1 MKKEYL
7 KKWRR
12 LDNTAKIF
20 SLDNKTNTN
29 IFRYSVVLKSKINK
43 NILEIAIDK
52 SLKCYPS
59 FKVKIGTGFFWN
71 YFEYNFKKPIVEE
84 ESGIPCEYID
94 VKENND
100 YIFKITYFK
109 NKINLD
115 VFHVLTDG
123 NGAIQFL
130 KSILYNYLNIKYN
143 IESSEDIVVSDIS
156 YHDQYLKCYDK
167 KIKVSSNSKSA
178 FQLKDKVIKNI
189 NNTYHFI
196 INVNEIRK
204 VCKGYNATITEYLT
218 AVYIYALYL
227 SMYKKDSKKEII
239 ITVPINLRKYYQV
252 NTLSNFFTCMDVN
265 AKIVEKKLETFDEI
279 LLEVKKEF
287 EEKLTFQKVKGYL
300 TRDVKLGMNIPIR
313 LVPLF
318 IKKVFINLSGSMLS
332 KTSTS
337 TLSNV
342 GVADIDKKYKK
353 YIDNILVL
361 VMPNKNQKLKCTIC
375 SYDDKLNITMNSNID
390 DIRFEKTFFSL
401 LKRCLKKIK
410 IESNRNINLI
420 K

>member
-52 SLKCYPS
+52 ALKCYPS

-143 IESSEDIVVSDIS
+143 IESSEDTVVSDIS
-156 YHDQYLKCYDK
+156 YQDQYLKCYDK

-189 NNTYHFI
+189 NNTYHYI

-204 VCKGYNATITEYLT
+204 VCKGYNVTITEYLT